1 MAKSNGIAIYS
12 GPSRLDSQPV
22 KAILTGNET
31 PSTNTKTGDMLQVW
45 FMPTASKPTEAVKN
59 GDDVSVCGDCKRRP
73 IVAKA
78 NGKAPCY
85 VNLGQAPNRIY
96 ATTYPD
102 AGDLRPVPVRFG
114 AWGEPTTVPFDVLES
129 LTANGHTGYTHQ
141 WRTCDIRYQDILMA
155 SVDSPEEK
163 AEAEALGWR
172 TFRPRKPGE
181 PLLAGEIQ
189 CPATEAGGNKVQCDR
204 CLLCSGNTRKGAKS
218 ISEYELRG

>member
-1 MAKSNGIAIYS
+1 M
-12 GPSRLDSQPV
+12 
-22 KAILTGNET
+22 
-31 PSTNTKTGDMLQVW
+31 
-45 FMPTASKPTEAVKN
+45 
-59 GDDVSVCGDCKRRP
+59 
-73 IVAKA
+73 
-78 NGKAPCY
+78 
-85 VNLGQAPNRIY
+85 
-96 ATTYPD
+96 
-102 AGDLRPVPVRFG
+102 RFG